1 MDEKRKAERTGRA
14 PARPARVAPAHATGV
29 LLAIVAVLSLLSAKA
44 YALPGSEL
52 NGYPLGEILMSERLG
67 EMRATCVYGASNEF
81 FATLCLIGRKSDY
94 LQLSNDQLSELS
106 GEGTGGAFYEL
117 SQRWNNYAADGGP
130 TNDDGYSIGF
140 RLAIDGQ
147 SLISDP
153 AYIWYADY
161 SYYDSDSLY
170 QRALDDYLTIYNGG
184 HLGGG
189 GDFDKYLDMSP
200 VGMSCRAYSSATTW
214 DSYACPAYVLSEQ
227 FYYPSYESVRNG
239 RLAASDFRI
248 SLSGSLYSQVTND
261 VSSGY
266 KYYYCKL
273 EWSTSRYRWFLH
285 LYLFKEKPSLN
296 PLYATYNGVNYLVG
310 YSVQGGSCVLYSD
323 SSVASASINQAANL
337 DQLADLFTYSSATRS
352 VLGSVSSGFST
363 YTSAIGSN
371 VIDGSG
377 GGGGGGGTW
386 PEPDPTPQPDPP
398 DVPEPDEPSGPGID
412 PPNPIGY
419 TIDPT
424 DDPDPVTDPYVVVV
438 APDSQDII
446 PWLRA
451 ILQAI
456 NNLGDKLNDES
467 TELQRALNQVFFT
480 NLSKLLKNLK
490 GEFLQDFTQWLD
502 LELEWMMES
511 IESLFLDLQDYLH
524 ELFEWLADQM
534 NFEFD
539 SSIDPYDDTSLLNW
553 LRRIYN
559 KLGADGGPNTQP
571 VDPSTDPEGFLDWL
585 RRMIQEFILG
595 LGASA
600 SDLVSDI
607 GDLLSR
613 LFGKFPFSVPWD
625 ILAILGMLDAPP
637 VAPHIQFSIPVPLGA
652 DSFNWSVDIDM
663 QVWSTYVE
671 AVRTVILLSFIT
683 WLAWLTPQVLRDLD
697 PGDFL

>member
-1 MDEKRKAERTGRA
+1 MYEKRKAVRTGRA
-14 PARPARVAPAHATGV
+14 AARPARVALTHAAGV
-29 LLAIVAVLSLLSAKA
+29 LLAIVAVFSLFPAKGL
-44 YALPGSEL
+44 ALPGSEK
-52 NGYPLGEILMSERLG
+52 NAYPLGEILMSENVGANRG
-67 EMRATCVYGASNEF
+67 TVVYGAANEF

-94 LQLSNDQLSELS
+94 LQLSTDQLAELS
-106 GEGTGGAFYEL
+106 NEGSGGAFWEL
-117 SQRWNNYAADGGP
+117 SQRWSNYGSDGP
-130 TNDDGYSIGF
+130 PENWPIGIS
-140 RLAIDGQ
+140 LAMEGQ
-147 SLISDP
+147 GLISDP

-161 SYYDSDSLY
+161 SYFESDSLY
-170 QRALDDYLTIYNGG
+170 QRALADYLTIYNGG

-189 GDFDKYLDMSP
+189 GGSSTSFSP
-200 VGMSCRAYSSATTW
+200 VNNYVYYNNTSHTN
-214 DSYACPAYVLSEQ
+214 PA
-227 FYYPSYESVRNG
+227 FIYESSTNNKYYLGGNKSLYAPQPFTV
-239 RLAASDFRI
+239 AISDYTISGLPDGDYSFFYQVSFPTQGKCSFQIYAFTNDSPTITYRTDGKGNSRI
-248 SLSGSLYSQVTND
+248 NRVTDLGTVYYSNLNNNQFSYTFDGSTVSVGNVGTITFSRSGSSSILQPSVYSYQD
-261 VSSGY
+261 
-266 KYYYCKL
+266 
-273 EWSTSRYRWFLH
+273 
-285 LYLFKEKPSLN
+285 
-296 PLYATYNGVNYLVG
+296 
-310 YSVQGGSCVLYSD
+310 
-323 SSVASASINQAANL
+323 
-337 DQLADLFTYSSATRS
+337 
-352 VLGSVSSGFST
+352 SVSGP
-363 YTSAIGSN
+363 
-371 VIDGSG
+371 SG
-377 GGGGGGGTW
+377 GPNNW
-386 PEPDPTPQPDPP
+386 PDPP
-398 DVPEPDEPSGPGID
+398 SNPVVNPPEVPGPQEPTGPGID
-412 PPNPIGY
+412 PPDPIGY

-524 ELFEWLADQM
+524 DLFEWLADQM

-539 SSIDPYDDTSLLNW
+539 ISTDPYDDTSLLNW

-559 KLGADGGPNTQP
+559 KLGSDGGPNTQP

-585 RRMIQEFILG
+585 SRMIAEFILG

-613 LFGKFPFSVPWD
+613 LFAKFPFSVPWD

>member
-1 MDEKRKAERTGRA
+1 MHERRMAGRTGRA
-14 PARPARVAPAHATGV
+14 VARPGRVARSHVPRV
-29 LLAIVAVLSLLSAKA
+29 LLAAVALLVVLLQVDTAF
-44 YALPGSEL
+44 ALPGSEM
-52 NGYPLGEILMSERLG
+52 NGYPLGEILVSVNVGANRG
-67 EMRATCVYGASNEF
+67 TAVYGAANEF

-94 LQLSNDQLSELS
+94 LQLSSDQLSELS

-117 SQRWNNYAADGGP
+117 SQRWSNLAADGAP
-130 TNDDGYSIGF
+130 ADWPIGIG
-140 RLAIDGQ
+140 LAIEGQ
-147 SLISDP
+147 GLISDP

-161 SYYDSDSLY
+161 SYYESDSLY
-170 QRALDDYLTIYNGG
+170 KRALDDYLTIYNGG

-189 GDFDKYLDMSP
+189 AVGDYIEFDVDSIGSSVPSRYQGITKVRIPKDKCNLLDLNPNLCVLRLTTFSGIRIQSYTFYIGVGSCTIEPSGSNYSFITPSGSKYGFSNINYN
-200 VGMSCRAYSSATTW
+200 YSTTVEDGILTVVMP
-214 DSYACPAYVLSEQ
+214 DSS
-227 FYYPSYESVRNG
+227 F
-239 RLAASDFRI
+239 
-248 SLSGSLYSQVTND
+248 SLSAN
-261 VSSGY
+261 
-266 KYYYCKL
+266 
-273 EWSTSRYRWFLH
+273 
-285 LYLFKEKPSLN
+285 N
-296 PLYATYNGVNYLVG
+296 NGPRTDTV
-310 YSVQGGSCVLYSD
+310 YSD
-323 SSVASASINQAANL
+323 KNYIIC
-337 DQLADLFTYSSATRS
+337 TYSGT
-352 VLGSVSSGFST
+352 G
-363 YTSAIGSN
+363 
-371 VIDGSG
+371 G

-386 PEPDPTPQPDPP
+386 PEPDPTPEPDPP
-398 DVPEPDEPSGPGID
+398 DVPEPQEPTGPGID

-511 IESLFLDLQDYLH
+511 IESLFLDLQDYLYD
-524 ELFEWLADQM
+524 LFQWLADQM

-539 SSIDPYDDTSLLNW
+539 ISTDPYDDTSLLNW

-559 KLGADGGPNTQP
+559 KLGADGGPNTRP

-585 RRMIQEFILG
+585 RRMIAEFILG

-600 SDLVSDI
+600 SDFVSDL

-613 LFGKFPFSVPWD
+613 LFAKFPFSVPWD
-625 ILAILGMLDAPP
+625 LLGILGLLDAAP
-637 VAPHIQFSIPVPLGA
+637 VAPRANFTIPLTIGNQE
-652 DSFNWSVDIDM
+652 FNWTVDINLSG
-663 QVWSTYVE
+663 WSTYME
-671 AVRTVILLSFIT
+671 SVRTIILVSFIS
-683 WLAWLTPQVLRDLD
+683 WLAWLTPSVLRDLD
-697 PGDFL
+697 PGDFI

>member
-1 MDEKRKAERTGRA
+1 MHERRIAGRTGRA
-14 PARPARVAPAHATGV
+14 VARPGRVARSHVPRV
-29 LLAIVAVLSLLSAKA
+29 LLAAVALFVALLQVGTA
-44 YALPGSEL
+44 YALPGSEM

-67 EMRATCVYGASNEF
+67 QVRATCVYGASNEF

-94 LQLSNDQLSELS
+94 LQLSSEQLSELS

-117 SQRWNNYAADGGP
+117 SLRWNNYALDGGP
-130 TNDDGYSIGF
+130 TYDDGYSIGF
-140 RLAIDGQ
+140 SLAIDGQ

-153 AYIWYADY
+153 AYIWYGDY
-161 SYYDSDSLY
+161 SYYGEDSLY
-170 QRALDDYLTIYNGG
+170 QRALADYLTIYNGG

-189 GDFDKYLDMSP
+189 GTGVGSTFVLDYNAVYKATGPNFDNTYLTNLSSY
-200 VGMSCRAYSSATTW
+200 SCTVA
-214 DSYACPAYVLSEQ
+214 L
-227 FYYPSYESVRNG
+227 
-239 RLAASDFRI
+239 
-248 SLSGSLYSQVTND
+248 
-261 VSSGY
+261 
-266 KYYYCKL
+266 
-273 EWSTSRYRWFLH
+273 
-285 LYLFKEKPSLN
+285 
-296 PLYATYNGVNYLVG
+296 
-310 YSVQGGSCVLYSD
+310 SD
-323 SSVASASINQAANL
+323 SLVTSIQGLTAEYPYVYCFGLNNGTINFTMKRIGLLLSKVALTPSVGN
-337 DQLADLFTYSSATRS
+337 TY
-352 VLGSVSSGFST
+352 VSVSSSDCYYLSKTNLRVASGST
-363 YTSAIGSN
+363 YNLDGTLSHSSSYSFSDSVIWFTGS
-371 VIDGSG
+371 GSGGG

-386 PEPDPTPQPDPP
+386 PSPDPTPQPDPP
-398 DVPEPDEPSGPGID
+398 DVPEPDEPTGPGID

-424 DDPDPVTDPYVVVV
+424 DNPNPVTDPYVVVV

-502 LELEWMMES
+502 LELEWLVES

-524 ELFEWLADQM
+524 DLFEWLADQM

-539 SSIDPYDDTSLLNW
+539 VSTDPYDDTSLLNW

-559 KLGADGGPNTQP
+559 KLGADGGPNTRP

-585 RRMIQEFILG
+585 RRMIAEFILG

-600 SDLVSDI
+600 SDFVSDL

-613 LFGKFPFSVPWD
+613 LFAKFPFSVPWD
-625 ILAILGMLDAPP
+625 LLGILGLLDAAP
-637 VAPHIQFSIPVPLGA
+637 VAPRANFTIPLTIGNQE
-652 DSFNWSVDIDM
+652 FNWTVDINLTG
-663 QVWSTYVE
+663 WSTYME
-671 AVRTVILLSFIT
+671 SVRTIILVSFIS
-683 WLAWLTPQVLRDLD
+683 WLAWLTPNVLRDLD